1 MIVRFVY
8 IPIICKTELM
18 WSMTHT
24 WKNPSRE
31 WHGKNK
37 GQVTTSSLVPSN
49 WKGFL
54 RVDENKAELFRFL
67 SSEIFKLSDGEI
79 ISAVDDNVA
88 SQSENVMLLG
98 PTDHEEADTRLF
110 LQVKDMTTKG
120 VSRVM
125 ILTFS
130 CWPFPSMM
138 ILIWRNSGLILAQS
152 RNVAFYQSMKWSWI
166 R

>member
-31 WHGKNK
+31 WHGKK
-37 GQVTTSSLVPSN
+37 EGQVTSSSLVPSN

-79 ISAVDDNVA
+79 ISTVDDTVTF
-88 SQSENVMLLG
+88 QMC
-98 PTDHEEADTRLF
+98 PTDDTRLF
-110 LQVKDMTTKG
+110 LHVKDMATKG

-130 CWPFPSMM
+130 CWQFHCMM
-138 ILIWRNSGLILAQS
+138 ILIWSNSGLILA
-152 RNVAFYQSMKWSWI
+152 
-166 R
+166 